1 MEAVKWNKTIDSEEV
16 DDKRKVRKDK
26 RTEIFET
33 ENYDVKS
40 NTIYVKQPKE
50 RLKISVKKLMKKI
63 KMI

>member
-26 RTEIFET
+26 KTEIFET

-50 RLKISVKKLMKKI
+50 RLNISVKKLMKKT